1 MRPSPFSGIASAIF
15 LCVCIAL
22 VTLSCGPLPETQ
34 NRPLPPPMPV
44 PASPSAQES
53 EAAPDVPPSKPGGL
67 APAGTGAQNG
77 DQAPGNAA
85 AAGNASRQQSERPSP
100 APLDYRDRTF
110 RPSLHSARLQPPG
123 QPLELPLLTLGS
135 AQSLE
140 LLFDDLSPVVRPYRY
155 RIVHC
160 NRDWTPSELEDF
172 QYLEGFDRVA
182 INDYQYSTL
191 ALQRY
196 IHYRAQVP
204 APDQRITRSGQY
216 LLYVFDDDR
225 PDEPVLT
232 RRFYVTENL
241 VGIEAEVV
249 RPPGSQERNTHQQI
263 RFRLLTQNLQV
274 NNPYEQ
280 LGVHV
285 LQNGRW
291 DNALLDV
298 QPQFVRNSELV
309 YERPDQ
315 LFEAGKEWRFFS
327 LRSLRFLSER
337 VAEISNQT
345 TKPSV
350 RLFEDEVRVYQAY
363 QYRAEMNGSWFVAMD
378 NSDRPEVEGDYAE
391 VAFFLDFPAPLN
403 DGDLFLFG
411 NMTEYRFDP
420 EFRLTY
426 DLDRKGYSTT
436 QYFKQGVYNFQYAF
450 VEKGSKEADF
460 TVVEGNWFEAENHY
474 DIWVY
479 FREFNGNYDR
489 LVGHSRIRS
498 VR

>member
-1 MRPSPFSGIASAIF
+1 MFPLICLAVF
-15 LCVCIAL
+15 V
-22 VTLSCGPLPETQ
+22 LSCGPLPEAQ
-34 NRPLPPPMPV
+34 NRPLPPAMPV
-44 PASPSAQES
+44 PASPTVEGS
-53 EAAPDVPPSKPGGL
+53 ETTPAPAIAAPTDN
-67 APAGTGAQNG
+67 T
-77 DQAPGNAA
+77 
-85 AAGNASRQQSERPSP
+85 SRQQNERPSP
-100 APLDYRDRTF
+100 PPPLDYRDRTF
-110 RPSLHSARLQPPG
+110 RPSLRSARLQPPG
-123 QPLELPLLTLGS
+123 QPLEPPLLALGS

-155 RIVHC
+155 RIIHC

-182 INDYQYSTL
+182 ITDYQYSTL

-232 RRFYVTENL
+232 RRFYVAENL

-249 RPPGSQERNTHQQI
+249 RPAGSQERNTHQQI
-263 RFRLLTQNLQV
+263 RFRLLTRNLQV
-274 NNPYEQ
+274 SNPYEQ

-291 DNALLDV
+291 DNALLDL

-337 VAEISNQT
+337 VAAISEQT
-345 TKPSV
+345 VKPKV
-350 RLFEDEVRVYQAY
+350 RLFEDDVRVYQAY

-378 NSDRPEVEGDYAE
+378 NSDRPEVESDYAE
-391 VAFFLDFPAPLN
+391 VAFFLPFPAPLN

-426 DLDRKGYSTT
+426 DLDRKGYATT
-436 QYFKQGVYNFQYAF
+436 QYLKQGVYNFQYAF
-450 VEKGSKEADF
+450 VEKGATEADF
-460 TVVEGNWFEAENHY
+460 SVVEGNWFEAENHY

-479 FREFNGNYDR
+479 LREFNGNYDR

>member
-1 MRPSPFSGIASAIF
+1 MPAPASGSAQTGDP
-15 LCVCIAL
+15 AQ
-22 VTLSCGPLPETQ
+22 TGGSAQTTGK
-34 NRPLPPPMPV
+34 PPRV
-44 PASPSAQES
+44 PA
-53 EAAPDVPPSKPGGL
+53 
-67 APAGTGAQNG
+67 APA
-77 DQAPGNAA
+77 
-85 AAGNASRQQSERPSP
+85 

-110 RPSLHSARLQPPG
+110 KPSLHSARLQPPG
-123 QPLELPLLTLGS
+123 QPLEPPILALGS
-135 AQSLE
+135 GQSLE
-140 LLFDDLSPVVRPYRY
+140 LLFDDLSPTVRPYRY
-155 RIVHC
+155 RIIHC

-182 INDYQYSTL
+182 ITDYQYSTL
-191 ALQRY
+191 ALTRY

-204 APDQRITRSGQY
+204 APDQRITKSGQY

-225 PDEPVLT
+225 PEEPVLT
-232 RRFYVTENL
+232 RRFFVVENL
-241 VGIEAEVV
+241 VGISAEVV
-249 RPPGSQERNTHQQI
+249 RPPGSQERNTHQQV
-263 RFRLLTQNLQV
+263 RFRLLTRNLQV
-274 NNPYEQ
+274 SNVYEQ

-298 QPQFVRNSELV
+298 QPQFVRNTELV

-337 VAEISNQT
+337 VAEIRNPT
-345 TKPSV
+345 TAPAV

-363 QYRAEMNGSWFVAMD
+363 QYRPDMNGSWVVAMD
-378 NSDRPEVEGDYAE
+378 NSDRPAVESDYASVE
-391 VAFFLDFPAPLN
+391 FFLPYPAPIA

-426 DLDRKGYSTT
+426 DLDRKGYKTT
-436 QYFKQGVYNFQYAF
+436 QLFKQGVYNFQYAF
-450 VEKGSKEADF
+450 LEKGSAEADL
-460 TVVEGNWFEAENHY
+460 TVAEGNWFESENHY
-474 DIWVY
+474 DFFVY